1 MLAELLA
8 IDKALFLA
16 IIGLAN
22 PILDFIL
29 PTISYFGLIWIWL
42 AIALLVLFKDKKASI
57 ALLLGLAIDVALVI
71 FLKTVIS
78 RPRPFELL
86 NARVLGAATGS
97 SFPSG
102 HAQTSFLG
110 ATILGN
116 FYPKLRAGLFA
127 LAILVGISRIYI
139 GVHWPLDVAA
149 GAINGIIIG
158 LIVLRLPIKEKLE
171 KHFGKYFGKSKRKI
185 SKK

>member
-1 MLAELLA
+1 
-8 IDKALFLA
+8 
-16 IIGLAN
+16 
-22 PILDFIL
+22 
-29 PTISYFGLIWIWL
+29 
-42 AIALLVLFKDKKASI
+42 
-57 ALLLGLAIDVALVI
+57 
-71 FLKTVIS
+71 
-78 RPRPFELL
+78 
-86 NARVLGAATGS
+86 
-97 SFPSG
+97 
-102 HAQTSFLG
+102 
-110 ATILGN
+110 LGN